1 MEDRVDPRETAY
13 HSLELIVRIAGQLL
27 NQGTPVE
34 EIVVAQ
40 ITQGM
45 IEAREIVEGESAQIL
60 KAKMNAA
67 IKQRDAWAKQVKYLD
82 QLIVA
87 ELVGEGHEQRP
98 PPSLRALDR
107 RAASSEKTKKSRVS
121 LQR

>member
-1 MEDRVDPRETAY
+1 METSPQETAY

-45 IEAREIVEGESAQIL
+45 IEARELVEGESAPQIL

-67 IKQRDAWAKQVKYLD
+67 IKQRDAWAKQVNYLD
-82 QLIVA
+82 RLIV
-87 ELVGEGHEQRP
+87 EKVVGEG
-98 PPSLRALDR
+98 
-107 RAASSEKTKKSRVS
+107 
-121 LQR
+121 

>member
-82 QLIVA
+82 QLIVE
-87 ELVGEGHEQRP
+87 ELVGEG
-98 PPSLRALDR
+98 S
-107 RAASSEKTKKSRVS
+107 
-121 LQR
+121 

>member
-87 ELVGEGHEQRP
+87 KLVGEG
-98 PPSLRALDR
+98 S
-107 RAASSEKTKKSRVS
+107 
-121 LQR
+121 

>member
-87 ELVGEGHEQRP
+87 GLVGEG
-98 PPSLRALDR
+98 S
-107 RAASSEKTKKSRVS
+107 
-121 LQR
+121 

>member
-1 MEDRVDPRETAY
+1 MISASSTERSALMEGRADPQETAY

-45 IEAREIVEGESAQIL
+45 IEARELVEGESPQIL
-60 KAKMNAA
+60 KAKKTAA
-67 IKQRDAWAKQVKYLD
+67 AKQRDAWAKQVDYLD
-82 QLIVA
+82 RLIVA
-87 ELVGEGHEQRP
+87 ELVGEG
-98 PPSLRALDR
+98 S
-107 RAASSEKTKKSRVS
+107 
-121 LQR
+121 

>member
-1 MEDRVDPRETAY
+1 MEDRADPQETAY

-45 IEAREIVEGESAQIL
+45 IEARELVEGESAPQIL

-67 IKQRDAWAKQVKYLD
+67 IKQRDAWAKQVNYLD
-82 QLIVA
+82 RLIV
-87 ELVGEGHEQRP
+87 EKVVGEG
-98 PPSLRALDR
+98 
-107 RAASSEKTKKSRVS
+107 
-121 LQR
+121 

>member
-45 IEAREIVEGESAQIL
+45 IEARELVEGESPQIL
-60 KAKMNAA
+60 KAKKNAA
-67 IKQRDAWAKQVKYLD
+67 AKQRDAWAKQVEYLD
-82 QLIVA
+82 RLIVA
-87 ELVGEGHEQRP
+87 ELVGEG
-98 PPSLRALDR
+98 S
-107 RAASSEKTKKSRVS
+107 
-121 LQR
+121 

>member
-1 MEDRVDPRETAY
+1 MEGNNPQETAY

-45 IEAREIVEGESAQIL
+45 IEARELLEGESAQIL
-60 KAKMNAA
+60 KAKQSAA
-67 IKQRDAWAKQVKYLD
+67 IKQRDAWAKQVDYLD
-82 QLIVA
+82 RLIV
-87 ELVGEGHEQRP
+87 EKVVGEG
-98 PPSLRALDR
+98 
-107 RAASSEKTKKSRVS
+107 
-121 LQR
+121 

>member
-1 MEDRVDPRETAY
+1 MEGNNPQETAY

-45 IEAREIVEGESAQIL
+45 IEARELVEGESAQIL

-67 IKQRDAWAKQVKYLD
+67 IKQRDAWAKQVNYLD
-82 QLIVA
+82 RLIV
-87 ELVGEGHEQRP
+87 EIVVGEG
-98 PPSLRALDR
+98 
-107 RAASSEKTKKSRVS
+107 
-121 LQR
+121 

>member
-1 MEDRVDPRETAY
+1 METSPQETAY

-45 IEAREIVEGESAQIL
+45 IEARELVEGESAPQIL
-60 KAKMNAA
+60 TKMNAA
-67 IKQRDAWAKQVKYLD
+67 IKQRDAWAKQVNYLD
-82 QLIVA
+82 RLIV
-87 ELVGEGHEQRP
+87 EKVVGEG
-98 PPSLRALDR
+98 
-107 RAASSEKTKKSRVS
+107 
-121 LQR
+121 

>member
-1 MEDRVDPRETAY
+1 MADSKVDPRETAY

-45 IEAREIVEGESAQIL
+45 IEARELVEGESPQIL
-60 KAKMNAA
+60 KAKKNAA
-67 IKQRDAWAKQVKYLD
+67 IKQRDAWAKQVEYLD
-82 QLIVA
+82 RLIVT
-87 ELVGEGHEQRP
+87 ELVGEG
-98 PPSLRALDR
+98 S
-107 RAASSEKTKKSRVS
+107 
-121 LQR
+121 

>member
-1 MEDRVDPRETAY
+1 MEGNNPQETAY

-45 IEAREIVEGESAQIL
+45 IEAREFVEGESAQIL

-67 IKQRDAWAKQVKYLD
+67 IKQRDAWAKQVDYLD
-82 QLIVA
+82 RLIV
-87 ELVGEGHEQRP
+87 EKVVGEG
-98 PPSLRALDR
+98 
-107 RAASSEKTKKSRVS
+107 
-121 LQR
+121 